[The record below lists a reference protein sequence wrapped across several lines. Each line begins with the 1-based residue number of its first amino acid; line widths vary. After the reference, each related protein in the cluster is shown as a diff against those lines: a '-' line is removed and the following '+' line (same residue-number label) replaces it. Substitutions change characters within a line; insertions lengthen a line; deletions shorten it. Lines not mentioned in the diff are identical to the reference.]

1 MLKEVHIVTKYEKL
15 LTVCYLITVKS
26 NVLTGLSTGN
36 LKQENTAEKKER
48 GGGKQ
53 KLLSLYILN
62 PLTVSED
69 YLAQAKKS

>member
-36 LKQENTAEKKER
+36 LK
-48 GGGKQ
+48 
-53 KLLSLYILN
+53 
-62 PLTVSED
+62 
-69 YLAQAKKS
+69 

>member
-36 LKQENTAEKKER
+36 LKQENTAEKKKEEEEN
-48 GGGKQ
+48 KNCY
-53 KLLSLYILN
+53 LSIF
-62 PLTVSED
+62 
-69 YLAQAKKS
+69 